1 MRTLFNVFLISWG
14 ILFLSETPV
23 WAQTDST
30 ATSRSG
36 EGSPVTISTRAKATL
51 SEPDLS
57 PYREK
62 YALLVGI
69 NNYRDSTYRPLM
81 YAVKDAL
88 TMRDILTGRFGYKPE
103 NITVLLN
110 EEATKVRIEQ
120 AIERFS
126 DTHSALSTDSVA
138 VNAQLLIYFAG
149 HGDTAG
155 RSGNQ
160 MGYVIAYDTSPLSP
174 MSSGIRMDAFRSYT
188 EHFIPKHVLF
198 LMDTCY
204 GGLATVRGGS
214 TAETRAGD
222 IFIRNIWNLKGREII
237 TAGGPKEMVVE
248 SDDWEHSAFM
258 RVLVDALQYGK
269 ADKNGD
275 NLIPVQELFGYITTF
290 VPYYAEQK
298 GGKQTPNM
306 GAYSPDQG
314 TFIFELE
321 PGRLDNALMS
331 GSRISNGDLTENVF
345 LPKLVVKTN
354 VDNARVFID
363 GTELGFTSNNIWEH
377 RVKPGLHVLEVRK
390 GDKYRANKQ
399 EFEIKPDID
408 LPLEVNLERMTTL
421 VNFKVSPAHASI
433 TINNNDLI
441 GSGNTSKEF
450 TKGRYT
456 FTVDAAGYK
465 PKEVVVNLT
474 EDEQTFTVEL
484 DKIVMVLSLYS
495 LPDMAD
501 VMLDGKPLGKTPL
514 QNVELGYGEHQFI
527 VSKDKDY
534 TSKMEKVVVQESGV
548 GTKVIRLETTP
559 QFDARKLF
567 NKDRIGYIRSAL
579 VRGALGFSLYR
590 WGYPAARKLYE
601 ENNTEQKETLKYVQY
616 LPIGIGAIL
625 GIASFTSMKKAIT
638 LNYTK
643 YLEQALSKKISVTL
657 EPQVLGASLTVRL

>member
-331 GSRISNGDLTENVF
+331 GS
-345 LPKLVVKTN
+345 
-354 VDNARVFID
+354 
-363 GTELGFTSNNIWEH
+363 
-377 RVKPGLHVLEVRK
+377 
-390 GDKYRANKQ
+390 
-399 EFEIKPDID
+399 
-408 LPLEVNLERMTTL
+408 
-421 VNFKVSPAHASI
+421 
-433 TINNNDLI
+433 
-441 GSGNTSKEF
+441 
-450 TKGRYT
+450 
-456 FTVDAAGYK
+456 
-465 PKEVVVNLT
+465 
-474 EDEQTFTVEL
+474 
-484 DKIVMVLSLYS
+484 
-495 LPDMAD
+495 
-501 VMLDGKPLGKTPL
+501 
-514 QNVELGYGEHQFI
+514 
-527 VSKDKDY
+527 
-534 TSKMEKVVVQESGV
+534 
-548 GTKVIRLETTP
+548 
-559 QFDARKLF
+559 
-567 NKDRIGYIRSAL
+567 
-579 VRGALGFSLYR
+579 
-590 WGYPAARKLYE
+590 
-601 ENNTEQKETLKYVQY
+601 
-616 LPIGIGAIL
+616 
-625 GIASFTSMKKAIT
+625 
-638 LNYTK
+638 
-643 YLEQALSKKISVTL
+643 
-657 EPQVLGASLTVRL
+657 